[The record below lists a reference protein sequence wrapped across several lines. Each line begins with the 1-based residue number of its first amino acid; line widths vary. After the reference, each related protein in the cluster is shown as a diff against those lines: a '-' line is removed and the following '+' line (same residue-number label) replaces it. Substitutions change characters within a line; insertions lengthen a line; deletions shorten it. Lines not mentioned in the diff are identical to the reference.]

1 MEHSEVMDR
10 QIGERYLLDELSAA
24 EAEQFEAHYFSCS
37 ECAADLEAGELLIEN
52 ARYIFQE
59 EERGSSHALSADRQ
73 PGLRSWW
80 RKLAAAFRLQPMVA
94 ATSFASLALAG
105 ICLYQA
111 LVLIP
116 QSKREA
122 EGGNTAIAL
131 PSFQLV
137 GPSRGETAILT
148 VPHSARFFAVS
159 FDIDPQITDPV
170 YRCDL
175 KDSTGSIRFTVP
187 SPAPPPGQPISV
199 LFPTRGLQSGR
210 FQLVL
215 NRVRAASVV
224 NVSVYDFELE
234 FK

>member
-1 MEHSEVMDR
+1 
-10 QIGERYLLDELSAA
+10 
-24 EAEQFEAHYFSCS
+24 
-37 ECAADLEAGELLIEN
+37 
-52 ARYIFQE
+52 
-59 EERGSSHALSADRQ
+59 
-73 PGLRSWW
+73 
-80 RKLAAAFRLQPMVA
+80 MVA
-94 ATSFASLALAG
+94 ATSLASFALAG

-116 QSKREA
+116 QFKREA
-122 EGGNTAIAL
+122 ESSAAIAL

-137 GPSRGETAILT
+137 GRSRGENAILT
-148 VPHSARFFAVS
+148 VPHSSRFFAVS

-187 SPAPPPGQPISV
+187 SEAPPAGQPISV

-215 NRVRAASVV
+215 NSVRATSVV
-224 NVSVYDFELE
+224 NVAVYDFDLE